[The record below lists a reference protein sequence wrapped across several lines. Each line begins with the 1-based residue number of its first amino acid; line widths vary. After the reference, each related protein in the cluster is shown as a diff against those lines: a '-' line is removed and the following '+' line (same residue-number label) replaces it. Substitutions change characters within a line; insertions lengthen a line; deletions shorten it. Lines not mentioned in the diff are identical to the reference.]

1 MYASNQIAR
10 GSEGGVYKAVVKI
23 KKSPEA
29 ARAEYRMQRVCAG
42 RYVWPVDLVGN
53 MIVMPP
59 ADMDL
64 FSFSVLHKGAIDPKV
79 GWRLIRHVST
89 ALFEIHRRNMVH
101 RDIKL
106 ENILIDLNGD
116 DGPVARV
123 SDFGFA
129 ATIQPGESLTERL
142 GTLTY
147 IAPEIE
153 AGKPYGQ
160 KVDMWSFG
168 VVMYTVVT
176 GYKPFDPRGPSG
188 ASSGRGLSYSG
199 LKRWREATLSDAQRD
214 AVTRTLR
221 EDPLKRASSKYVL
234 KLKLLGAA
242 AAPKAEAEPEAG
254 IGLTASGA

>member
-1 MYASNQIAR
+1 MKLGQVLALMYASNQVAR

-29 ARAEYRMQRVCAG
+29 ARAEYRMQRMCAG

-53 MIVMPP
+53 MIVMPT

-89 ALFEIHRRNMVH
+89 ALFEIHRRNIVH
-101 RDIKL
+101 RDVKL

-129 ATIQPGESLTERL
+129 TTIKPGESLTERL

-147 IAPEIE
+147 LAPEIA
-153 AGKPYGQ
+153 AGKPYDQ

-176 GYKPFDPRGPSG
+176 GYKPFDARGG
-188 ASSGRGLSYSG
+188 GRGLSYSG
-199 LKRWREATLSDAQRD
+199 LKRWRETTLSDAQRD

-242 AAPKAEAEPEAG
+242 
-254 IGLTASGA
+254 

>member
-23 KKSPEA
+23 KKSQEA
-29 ARAEYRMQRVCAG
+29 ARAEYRMQRMCVG
-42 RYVWPVDLVGN
+42 RYVWHVDLVGN
-53 MIVMPP
+53 MIVMPQ

-64 FSFSVLHKGAIDPKV
+64 FSFSALHKGAIDPKV
-79 GWRLIRHVST
+79 GWRLIRHMST
-89 ALFEIHRRNMVH
+89 ALFEIHRRNIVH

-106 ENILIDLNGD
+106 ENILIDFNGD

-129 ATIQPGESLTERL
+129 TTIKPGESLTERL

-176 GYKPFDPRGPSG
+176 GYKPFDSRGCSPSDT
-188 ASSGRGLSYSG
+188 SRGRVLSYSG

-234 KLKLLGAA
+234 KLKLLGA
-242 AAPKAEAEPEAG
+242 PNAEA
-254 IGLTASGA
+254 GLCLTSSGA